1 MHNSETEEGSEE
13 EEDEEE
19 EDICEEEEEEEEDES
34 EEEEVNGGGGGG
46 SDRVDLGVQTS
57 LLESPSPTVS
67 PPSTH
72 TQRFRGQSYG
82 SSPTSGP
89 PYSSTP
95 TYPMS
100 SYLRH
105 RMNSN
110 SSLGEALATLPS
122 PPTPSNKSKTPDSP
136 ASLTT
141 QATPQRGGGGGYHR
155 HNTSSGANDSLSTG
169 SKLISTFI
177 IAAAAVFFLILA
189 WKYFSLVPSTGVKSI
204 PICGAGGVPHV
215 DCVPHRELND
225 TVSLYKKLMALL
237 PAPEGCSKDEEGSL
251 STTEVVNSLVD
262 FKPKVDQTSVENLL
276 RNLVLLLKQHPDWGV
291 AVSETE
297 TWEGTT
303 LSVVTRPQ
311 TWLCWASELSTMM
324 WAFVLSVAGW
334 IFAALLLLLVLW
346 AVYVLYRRT
355 VVRRER
361 EKREAFALV
370 EQATDILF
378 RQHQMV
384 GREGKGGH
392 SFLAIDHIRDQL
404 IPPQERSDKAEVW
417 SKAVAYIRTHESRVR
432 EDVQHIF
439 GEEFRVWQWL
449 PDLACGPPPRTRSPG
464 SPSSSPR
471 SPVRAPS
478 MGSPQTPATPQ
489 NQWPHVPTTTVPGWQ
504 GEAFTHNK
512 QVGAPLAPPTSCLKV
527 RHMFD
532 AQHQSPGWVN
542 EVREEILRRCAQAK
556 ILHIAVDT
564 QSEEGTVYIK
574 TLSTEEAG
582 KVFGCLHGQWY
593 RGQLVTA
600 KYLRLE
606 RYHERF
612 PDSKN
617 SFVPMRPSN

>member
-13 EEDEEE
+13 EDEEEE
-19 EDICEEEEEEEEDES
+19 EDICEEEEEEEEEES
-34 EEEEVNGGGGGG
+34 EEEEVNGVGG

-57 LLESPSPTVS
+57 LLESPSPTVPS
-67 PPSTH
+67 PSSH

-82 SSPTSGP
+82 NTPTSGP

-110 SSLGEALATLPS
+110 SSLGEALATLPT
-122 PPTPSNKSKTPDSP
+122 PPASNKSKTPDSP

-141 QATPQRGGGGGYHR
+141 QATPQRGGGSYHR
-155 HNTSSGANDSLSTG
+155 QHNTSSGANDSLSTG

-189 WKYFSLVPSTGVKSI
+189 WKYFSLVPSTGVKTI

-215 DCVPHRELND
+215 DCVPHKELND
-225 TVSLYKKLMALL
+225 TVSLYKKLMTLL
-237 PAPEGCSKDEEGSL
+237 PSSEGCARDESSL
-251 STTEVVNSLVD
+251 STTEVVNSLED
-262 FKPKVDQTSVENLL
+262 FKPKDDQSSVENLL

-291 AVSETE
+291 AVSETDS
-297 TWEGTT
+297 WEETT
-303 LSVVTRPQ
+303 LSVVTKPQ
-311 TWLCWASELSTMM
+311 TWLCWGSELVTMM

-334 IFAALLLLLVLW
+334 IFAAILVLLVLW
-346 AVYVLYRRT
+346 TVYVLYRRT

-361 EKREAFALV
+361 EKREAFTLV

-384 GREGKGGH
+384 GREGKGGN

-449 PDLACGPPPRTRSPG
+449 PDLAWSPG
-464 SPSSSPR
+464 SQPPSPR
-471 SPVRAPS
+471 SPVRPTS
-478 MGSPQTPATPQ
+478 MGSPQTPVSPP

-532 AQHQSPGWVN
+532 VQHQPPGWVN
-542 EVREEILRRCAQAK
+542 DVREEILRRCAQAK

-612 PDSKN
+612 PDSKK
-617 SFVPMRPSN
+617 SFVPMRPAN

>member
-19 EDICEEEEEEEEDES
+19 EDICEEEEEEEEEES
-34 EEEEVNGGGGGG
+34 EEEDVNGGGGGS

-57 LLESPSPTVS
+57 LLDSPSPTVPS
-67 PPSTH
+67 PSTH

-82 SSPTSGP
+82 STPTSGP

-100 SYLRH
+100 PYLRH

-110 SSLGEALATLPS
+110 SSLGEALATLPT
-122 PPTPSNKSKTPDSP
+122 PPASNKSKTPDSP

-141 QATPQRGGGGGYHR
+141 QATPQRGGSGYHR
-155 HNTSSGANDSLSTG
+155 HNISSGANDSLSTG

-177 IAAAAVFFLILA
+177 ISAAALFFLVLA

-215 DCVPHRELND
+215 DCVPHKELND

-237 PAPEGCSKDEEGSL
+237 PESKGCAKEEDSL
-251 STTEVVNSLVD
+251 STTQVINSLGD
-262 FKPKVDQTSVENLL
+262 FKPLVEQASVENLL
-276 RNLVLLLKQHPDWGV
+276 RNLVLLLRQHPDWGV
-291 AVSETE
+291 QVSDTE
-297 TWEGTT
+297 AWEETT
-303 LSVVTRPQ
+303 LSVLTRPQ
-311 TWLCWASELSTMM
+311 SWLCWASGLLTMM
-324 WAFVLSVAGW
+324 WDFVLSVAGW
-334 IFAALLLLLVLW
+334 IFAGLVFLSTLW
-346 AVYVLYRRT
+346 AGFVLYRRT
-355 VVRRER
+355 VLRRER

-404 IPPQERSDKAEVW
+404 IPPQERSDKAEIW
-417 SKAVAYIRTHESRVR
+417 NKAVAYIRTHESRVR

-449 PDLACGPPPRTRSPG
+449 PDLAWSPG
-464 SPSSSPR
+464 SSPPSPR
-471 SPVRAPS
+471 SPVRSPS
-478 MGSPQTPATPQ
+478 MASPQTPVTPP

-532 AQHQSPGWVN
+532 LQHQQSGWVN

-612 PDSKN
+612 PDSKDR
-617 SFVPMRPSN
+617 FVPMRPASN